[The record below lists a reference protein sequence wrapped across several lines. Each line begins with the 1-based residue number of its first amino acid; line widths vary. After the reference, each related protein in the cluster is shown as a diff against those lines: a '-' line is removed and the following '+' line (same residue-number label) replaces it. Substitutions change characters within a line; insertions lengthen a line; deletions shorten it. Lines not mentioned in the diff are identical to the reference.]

1 MVTPR
6 RSVKKVRWIR
16 GFIVAFLAFTAAIL
30 LTAKPVIASD
40 MVTAKPGMANAWGLI
55 IDVKEDGGKVKIMTI
70 RVNETTDKVSATME
84 GKELKV
90 SDKVPFPIVLGKHT
104 GKIAAIYPGP
114 TIVFEG
120 STCVLIRNR
129 WISYPPGT
137 VCP

>member
-30 LTAKPVIASD
+30 LTAKPV
-40 MVTAKPGMANAWGLI
+40 MANAWGLI

>member
-30 LTAKPVIASD
+30 LTAKPV
-40 MVTAKPGMANAWGLI
+40 MANAWGLI
-55 IDVKEDGGKVKIMTI
+55 IDVKDDGGNVKKMTI
-70 RVNETTDKVSATME
+70 RANETMDKVSATVD

-90 SDKVPFPIVLGKHT
+90 SDKIPYPVEVGGKHT
-104 GKIAAIYPGP
+104 RKIGAIYPGP

-120 STCVLIRNR
+120 SSCVLIGNR

-137 VCP
+137 KCP